1 MTERRRKRDHAHLIL
16 DYRPSEPTGW
26 PSPIPSKIGKTIGGH
41 TSSRE
46 FTVSGKRYRISLMP
60 FGRHAPDPVY
70 EPVPSDPAVDF
81 RRTLAGKFGAYYSF
95 RYRGGL
101 SGQDE
106 LCVQCYSVFAQQSGA
121 AFGAELY
128 VAYHPD
134 ERRGDPPARSD
145 LKWIQVA
152 RWAGT
157 GGPSPARYVD
167 GGARANPFYLTGGL
181 ISVFG
186 TQVFNFDNLIE
197 VQAPPG
203 AGGGAALSV
212 TYVAEAFLARDT
224 GAKDAAGKDVIE
236 LSGGIKYGW
245 QLRGVTA

>member
-1 MTERRRKRDHAHLIL
+1 MNRTADAHLIL
-16 DYRPSEPTGW
+16 DYRPSQPTGW
-26 PSPIPSKIGKTIGGH
+26 PGQVSGKVGKTIGGH

-46 FTVSGKRYRISLMP
+46 FTVSGKRYRISLIP
-60 FGRHAPDPVY
+60 FGPGNSPDPVY

-81 RRTLAGKFGAYYSF
+81 RRTLAGRFGAYYSF

-101 SGQDE
+101 GGRDE
-106 LCVQCYSVFAQQSGA
+106 LSVQCYSVFAQQGGA

-134 ERRGDPPARSD
+134 VRRGDPPARAD

-152 RWAGT
+152 RWTGT
-157 GGPSPARYVD
+157 GGPSPARYLD
-167 GGARANPFYLTGGL
+167 SGARANPFYITGGL

-197 VQAPPG
+197 AQAPRG
-203 AGGGAALSV
+203 AGGGTALSA

-236 LSGGIKYGW
+236 LSGGIRYGW
-245 QLRGVTA
+245 ELREVPA